1 MCSTVID
8 IKTRKKT
15 LFQGRPKTSEA
26 NSTRTPA
33 NEESELPCTPNTR
46 LLAMLAALYEKAE
59 CGELQSLVVAGVLND
74 NAVIDGWA
82 LNPKTVPP
90 YAMVGALDILKNRL
104 AEALIENAL

>member
-15 LFQGRPKTSEA
+15 LFQGRPKTSETT
-26 NSTRTPA
+26 STKTPA
-33 NEESELPCTPNTR
+33 NEKSSSLPAPNQR

-59 CGELQSLVVAGVLND
+59 QGELQSLVVVGTLDTND
-74 NAVIDGWA
+74 VIDGWT